1 MALQSHFGGPLLQQ
15 MLQEACGVA
24 RPPAGEGVARGQEGA
39 GRRGSNLTG
48 QMAVTLSERRKM
60 GPIVVR
66 ARRRKLMEKFVI
78 EGGAPLSGTLVPAGN
93 KNGALPILASSLLT
107 DEQVLVRNVPRIRDV
122 DAMLEILRGIGVEV
136 SWRGQNEV
144 ALCAGKVGS
153 GEIDREL
160 AELIRASFLLA
171 GPLLARFHRAVM
183 PPPGGDVIGRRR
195 LDPHLDAFRAMGAEV
210 DCDGEI
216 VLGAPRG
223 LRPSDVFMDEPS
235 VMATENALLAAALI
249 PGTTVIGNAAC
260 EPHVQDLARMLVKM
274 GADIQGIGSNL
285 LTVNGSERLHGC
297 EHDVAPDHIEIG
309 SFMALA
315 GVTGGELRI
324 KDTVPDDLRMIRLVF
339 ERLGLRSELHG
350 NDVFVPGGQKLV
362 VQADV
367 GEYKSKIQDGP
378 WPAFPADLTSIAIAL
393 ATQAEGSILIH
404 EWMFENRLIFA
415 DKLILMGADIVMC
428 DPHRAIVTGPRR
440 LRGERVESPD
450 IRAGM
455 AMLLAALCAEG
466 RSEIGNIRQIDR
478 GYERIDER
486 LRDLGAH
493 IERVATEPV
502 HA

>member
-1 MALQSHFGGPLLQQ
+1 
-15 MLQEACGVA
+15 
-24 RPPAGEGVARGQEGA
+24 
-39 GRRGSNLTG
+39 
-48 QMAVTLSERRKM
+48 
-60 GPIVVR
+60 
-66 ARRRKLMEKFVI
+66 MEKFVI
-78 EGGAPLSGTLVPAGN
+78 EGGAPLSGTMTPAGN
-93 KNGALPILASSLLT
+93 KNGALPILASCLLT
-107 DEQVLVRNVPRIRDV
+107 EDPMVVTNVPRIRDV
-122 DAMLEILRGIGVEV
+122 DAMVSILEAIGVSAHWRAPNEIELCSAHVHEV
-136 SWRGQNEV
+136 H
-144 ALCAGKVGS
+144 
-153 GEIDREL
+153 IDPEL

-195 LDPHLDAFRAMGAEV
+195 LDPHLDAFRSMGANVECSR
-210 DCDGEI
+210 DI
-216 VLGAPRG
+216 VISAPSG

-235 VMATENALLAAALI
+235 VMATENVLLAAALT
-249 PGTTVIGNAAC
+249 PGTTIIGNAAC

-285 LTVNGSERLHGC
+285 LAVTGSDRLRGC
-297 EHDVAPDHIEIG
+297 EHHIAPDHIEIG

-324 KDTVPDDLRMIRLVF
+324 KDTVPSDLRMIRLVF
-339 ERLGLRSELHG
+339 ERLGLRSELDGH
-350 NDVFVPGGQKLV
+350 DVVVPGGQELV
-362 VQADV
+362 AQADV
-367 GEYKSKIQDGP
+367 GGYKGKIQDGP
-378 WPAFPADLTSIAIAL
+378 WPAFPADLTSIAVAL
-393 ATQAEGSILIH
+393 ATQAHGSILVH
-404 EWMFENRLIFA
+404 EWMFENRLIFT

-486 LRDLGAH
+486 LRELGAH

>member
-1 MALQSHFGGPLLQQ
+1 
-15 MLQEACGVA
+15 
-24 RPPAGEGVARGQEGA
+24 
-39 GRRGSNLTG
+39 
-48 QMAVTLSERRKM
+48 
-60 GPIVVR
+60 
-66 ARRRKLMEKFVI
+66 MEKFVI
-78 EGGAPLSGTLVPAGN
+78 EGGVPLSGTLTPAGN

-107 DEQVLVRNVPRIRDV
+107 EEEVIVRNVPRIRDV
-122 DAMLEILRGIGVEV
+122 EAMLEILLAIGVEV
-136 SWRGQNEV
+136 SWRGPNEV
-144 ALCAGKVGS
+144 ALCAASVHS
-153 GEIDREL
+153 VEVAPEL

-195 LDPHLDAFRAMGAEV
+195 LDPHLDAFRAMGAGV
-210 DCDGEI
+210 DCGRDI
-216 VLGAPRG
+216 VLSAPLG
-223 LRPSDVFMDEPS
+223 LRPTDVFMDEPS
-235 VMATENALLAAALI
+235 VMATENALMASALT
-249 PGTTVIGNAAC
+249 PGTTMIGNAAC

-285 LTVNGSERLHGC
+285 ITVNGIERLSGC
-297 EHDVAPDHIEIG
+297 EHDIAPDHIEIG

-324 KDTVPDDLRMIRLVF
+324 KDTVPEDLRMIRLVF
-339 ERLGLRSELHG
+339 ERVGLRSELDG
-350 NDVFVPGGQKLV
+350 NDLLVPGDQRLV

-378 WPAFPADLTSIAIAL
+378 WPAFPADLTSIAVAL
-393 ATQAEGSILIH
+393 ATQAEGSILVH
-404 EWMFENRLIFA
+404 EWMFENRLVFT
-415 DKLILMGADIVMC
+415 DKLILMGADIVLC
-428 DPHRAIVTGPRR
+428 DPHRVIVTGPRR

-486 LRDLGAH
+486 LRDLGAR

>member
-1 MALQSHFGGPLLQQ
+1 
-15 MLQEACGVA
+15 
-24 RPPAGEGVARGQEGA
+24 
-39 GRRGSNLTG
+39 
-48 QMAVTLSERRKM
+48 
-60 GPIVVR
+60 
-66 ARRRKLMEKFVI
+66 MEKFVI
-78 EGGAPLSGTLVPAGN
+78 EGGVPLSGTVVPAGN
-93 KNGALPILASSLLT
+93 KNGALPILAASILT
-107 DEQVLVRNVPRIRDV
+107 ADEVVVRNVPRIRDV
-122 DAMLEILRGIGVEV
+122 EAMLEILVAIGVHA
-136 SWRGQNEV
+136 SWRRPNEI
-144 ALCAGKVGS
+144 ALCAADVHEV
-153 GEIDREL
+153 EIEREL
-160 AELIRASFLLA
+160 AESIRASFLLA

-195 LDPHLDAFRAMGAEV
+195 LDPHLDAFRAMGAVAE
-210 DCDGEI
+210 CGREI
-216 VLGAPRG
+216 VLDAPRG
-223 LRPSDVFMDEPS
+223 LRPTDVFMDETS
-235 VMATENALLAAALI
+235 VMATENALMAAALT

-285 LTVNGSERLHGC
+285 LTVNGAEQLHGC

-324 KDTVPDDLRMIRLVF
+324 KDTVPSDLRMIRLVF
-339 ERLGLRSELHG
+339 ERVGLRSELHG
-350 NDVFVPGGQKLV
+350 DDVVVPGEQKLV

-378 WPAFPADLTSIAIAL
+378 WPAFPADLTSIVLAL
-393 ATQAEGSILIH
+393 ATQAEGSILVH

-486 LRDLGAH
+486 LRELGAR

>member
-1 MALQSHFGGPLLQQ
+1 MAPN
-15 MLQEACGVA
+15 E
-24 RPPAGEGVARGQEGA
+24 
-39 GRRGSNLTG
+39 
-48 QMAVTLSERRKM
+48 
-60 GPIVVR
+60 
-66 ARRRKLMEKFVI
+66 I
-78 EGGAPLSGTLVPAGN
+78 E
-93 KNGALPILASSLLT
+93 
-107 DEQVLVRNVPRIRDV
+107 
-122 DAMLEILRGIGVEV
+122 
-136 SWRGQNEV
+136 
-144 ALCAGKVGS
+144 LCSAHVHDIH
-153 GEIDREL
+153 IDSEL

-195 LDPHLDAFRAMGAEV
+195 LDPHLDAFRSMGATVECSR
-210 DCDGEI
+210 DI
-216 VLGAPRG
+216 VLSAPSG
-223 LRPSDVFMDEPS
+223 LRPTDVFMDEPS
-235 VMATENALLAAALI
+235 VMATENVLLAAALT
-249 PGTTVIGNAAC
+249 PGTTIIGNAAC

-285 LTVNGSERLHGC
+285 LAVTGSDRLRGC
-297 EHDVAPDHIEIG
+297 THHIAPDHIEIG

-324 KDTVPDDLRMIRLVF
+324 KDTVPSDLRMIRLVF
-339 ERLGLRSELHG
+339 ERLGLRSQLDG
-350 NDVFVPGGQKLV
+350 NDVVVPGGQELV
-362 VQADV
+362 AQADV
-367 GEYKSKIQDGP
+367 GGYKGKIQDGP
-378 WPAFPADLTSIAIAL
+378 WPAFPADLTSIAVAL
-393 ATQAEGSILIH
+393 ATQAHGSILVH
-404 EWMFENRLIFA
+404 EWMFENRLIFT

-486 LRDLGAH
+486 LRELGAH